1 MSSTVFSSQS
11 YKGTRDFYPEDL
23 ARRNYIFETWRKVLK
38 QYGFVEYE
46 TSLLENAELYIAKSG
61 QELGGK
67 QLYNFTD
74 KGDRFVALRPEQ
86 TPSLARIV
94 ANKFGELKFPLRWF
108 SIPNCFRY
116 EQPQKGRFREHWQL
130 NVDIIGQE
138 AGAVELEI
146 LNLLGEL
153 FKSFGATQNH
163 FKIMYNHRSVLE
175 MWIDKNGLNPNKPL
189 VYSVLD
195 DWFKKSLEKN
205 IEELKNPVDESK
217 VGISDETLIQ
227 KIVDLTQKIGQSWAD
242 YIEIASTFPELN
254 LILGKIEQIQ
264 PELEYELNPCI
275 IRGIAYY
282 TGLVFEAFDKNP
294 QNPRALFGGGRY
306 DNLMELFGKTSPAIG
321 FGWGDATM
329 HEFLTNWDLY
339 PDFQAGLQ
347 KVGIMPFAETDLE
360 KIYLEIIPAL
370 RAEGKSFEIDY
381 DYTRNQEKR
390 WISLKKRGCSEV
402 IKLGQ
407 S

>member
-1 MSSTVFSSQS
+1 MSPAVFSSQP

-23 ARRNYIFETWRKVLK
+23 AKRNYIFETWRKALR
-38 QYGFVEYE
+38 QNGFVEYE

-74 KGDRFVALRPEQ
+74 KGERFVALRPEQ
-86 TPSLARIV
+86 TPSLARLV

-153 FKSFGATQNH
+153 FKSFCATQQH
-163 FKIMYNHRSVLE
+163 FKIMYNHRHVLDQ
-175 MWIDKNGLNPNKPL
+175 WIQKNGLSENKNL

-205 IEELKNPVDESK
+205 IEELKNPGDDAK
-217 VGISDETLIQ
+217 VGISDEVLIQ
-227 KIVDLTQKIGQSWAD
+227 KIVDLTQKTGQSWAE
-242 YIEIASTFPELN
+242 YLEIANTFPELK
-254 LILGKIEQIQ
+254 LVLGKINQIQ
-264 PELEYELNPCI
+264 PDLEYELNPCI

-282 TGLVFEAFDKNP
+282 TGIVFEAFDKNP

-306 DNLMELFGKTSPAIG
+306 DNLMELFGKESPAIG

-339 PDFQAGLQ
+339 PDLLADIQ
-347 KVGIMPFAETDLE
+347 KVGIMPFSEEDLE
-360 KIYLEIIPAL
+360 KVYLEIIPGLKTA
-370 RAEGKSFEIDY
+370 GKSYEIDY

-402 IKLGQ
+402 IKLG
-407 S
+407 